1 MVSSVSAANTVA
13 GTMPTS
19 MVRDKSTENS
29 LMPIVLFIKIIPF
42 HKAEMDRV
50 PLHSPFPGSAEA

>member
-1 MVSSVSAANTVA
+1 
-13 GTMPTS
+13 MPTS